1 MKALDDVEMFEA
13 STSTSIPPVDEEEQE
28 ESPSRLLRFFYSVDS
43 SVQRNTPRSFCTDD
57 REQRLTTKRPRRS
70 FGIAV
75 QFLLLLLS
83 STLASGYTY
92 SDAQAKKITYPS
104 YLRVNRCYSCMSP
117 MYQELF
123 RDGELSQFF
132 FEPKNFTSQCENPM
146 DSEGIGLVPCRAICL
161 TLTQEFTTGRKLTM
175 RGCVNSLS
183 RFGFHNQTIAL
194 FDQYDLCRDVR
205 ASDLFRFG
213 TDTQPIT
220 VCSCLG
226 DRCNGA
232 ALGGGARSSAFL
244 TTTVGLLTLL
254 TGFLLR

>member
-1 MKALDDVEMFEA
+1 MIVAQCHCFALILCTMLFEVYIVWMA
-13 STSTSIPPVDEEEQE
+13 VKFIGLANNTSR
-28 ESPSRLLRFFYSVDS
+28 PSERRV
-43 SVQRNTPRSFCTDD
+43 VHP
-57 REQRLTTKRPRRS
+57 LT
-70 FGIAV
+70 V
-75 QFLLLLLS
+75 L
-83 STLASGYTY
+83 

-161 TLTQEFTTGRKLTM
+161 TLTQEFTVMGKCSLFSLPSIHSCSAGRKTGRKLTM

>member
-1 MKALDDVEMFEA
+1 MIVAQCHCFA
-13 STSTSIPPVDEEEQE
+13 
-28 ESPSRLLRFFYSVDS
+28 
-43 SVQRNTPRSFCTDD
+43 
-57 REQRLTTKRPRRS
+57 
-70 FGIAV
+70 
-75 QFLLLLLS
+75 LLLCTMLFEVYVVWMAVKFIG
-83 STLASGYTY
+83 LANNTSRP
-92 SDAQAKKITYPS
+92 SERRDAQAKKITYPS

-123 RDGELSQFF
+123 RDGELAQFF

-161 TLTQEFTTGRKLTM
+161 TLTQEFTVMGRKTGRKLTM

-232 ALGGGARSSAFL
+232 ALGGGARSSAVL